1 MFIQEEMEIITTKF
15 KGGISKFYNLH
26 YLKSE
31 VMEKSSIRSQG
42 NKLPHQF

>member
-1 MFIQEEMEIITTKF
+1 MFIQEEMEIIMTEF
-15 KGGISKFYNLH
+15 KVGISKIFNLH

-31 VMEKSSIRSQG
+31 VLEKSSIRSRG